1 MTNTPVELH
10 HEDFDD
16 SDRDLVWLAGAHLV
30 IEAGDLVHHH
40 SDGTS
45 WAPWPQD
52 NTAELAQQARE
63 LIDHMDRALKQARRH
78 LAEAERPAR
87 LRALRRIRA
96 AGAGAGERERDR

>member
-16 SDRDLVWLAGAHLV
+16 SDRSLVWMAGALLV
-30 IEAGDLVHHH
+30 SEAGDLVHHC
-40 SDGTS
+40 SDGQS
-45 WAPWPQD
+45 WAPWPQYD
-52 NTAELAQQARE
+52 TAELAQQARE
-63 LIDHMDRALKQARRH
+63 LIDRMDQAVTQARRH

-96 AGAGAGERERDR
+96 AGADEGERDQ

>member
-1 MTNTPVELH
+1 MTSKPVDLH

-16 SDRDLVWLAGAHLV
+16 SDRTLVWMAGAHLV
-30 IEAGDLVHHH
+30 SEAGDLVHHH
-40 SDGTS
+40 SDGQT

-63 LIDHMDRALKQARRH
+63 LINHMDRALKQARRY

-87 LRALRRIRA
+87 LRALRRLRA
-96 AGAGAGERERDR
+96 AGRAERERDR

>member
-1 MTNTPVELH
+1 MTDTPVELH

-16 SDRDLVWLAGAHLV
+16 SDRSLVWMAGAHLV
-30 IEAGDLVHHH
+30 SEAGDLVHHH

-63 LIDHMDRALKQARRH
+63 LIDHMDRAIRQARRH
-78 LAEAERPAR
+78 LAGAERPAR
-87 LRALRRIRA
+87 LRALRRLRA
-96 AGAGAGERERDR
+96 ADPGERERDR

>member
-1 MTNTPVELH
+1 MTDKPVDLH

-87 LRALRRIRA
+87 LRALRRIRG
-96 AGAGAGERERDR
+96 AGAAAGERERDQ

>member
-1 MTNTPVELH
+1 MTTTPVDLH

-16 SDRDLVWLAGAHLV
+16 SDRSLVWMAGAHLV
-30 IEAGDLVHHH
+30 SEAGDLVHHH

-96 AGAGAGERERDR
+96 AGAGERERDQ

>member
-30 IEAGDLVHHH
+30 SEADDLVHHH

-52 NTAELAQQARE
+52 NTAELARQARE
-63 LIDHMDRALKQARRH
+63 LIDHMDRGLTQARRQ

-87 LRALRRIRA
+87 LRALRRIR
-96 AGAGAGERERDR
+96 GVSAGERERDQ

>member
-40 SDGTS
+40 SDGQT

-63 LIDHMDRALKQARRH
+63 LIDHMDRALTQARRH
-78 LAEAERPAR
+78 LAQARSEEHTSELQSRENLVCRP
-87 LRALRRIRA
+87 LL
-96 AGAGAGERERDR
+96 EKKK